1 MKEKSFNGKGV
12 HDGYS
17 RIDEEDR
24 EGMIQSICQ
33 SISMEYPYLMC
44 GSHRI
49 KGWPWKFWQ
58 NAELNGGNGCVKRVE
73 KNNRQFS

>member
-1 MKEKSFNGKGV
+1 
-12 HDGYS
+12 
-17 RIDEEDR
+17 
-24 EGMIQSICQ
+24 MIQSICQ

-73 KNNRQFS
+73 KNYRQFS